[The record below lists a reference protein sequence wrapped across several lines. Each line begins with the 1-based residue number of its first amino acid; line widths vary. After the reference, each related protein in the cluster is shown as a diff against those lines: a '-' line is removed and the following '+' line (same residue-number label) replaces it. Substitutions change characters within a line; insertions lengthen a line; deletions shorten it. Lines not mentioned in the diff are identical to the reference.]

1 MPLEL
6 IQRLFLWHKSGM
18 SKRVGGFYFQLE
30 QNSILNNEYPMSNI
44 EESYLINH
52 VNKSTLHVEKLP

>member
-18 SKRVGGFYFQLE
+18 CKKVGDFYFEPE
-30 QNSILNNEYPMSNI
+30 QNSILNNECPMSNH
-44 EESYLINH
+44 EEGTPF
-52 VNKSTLHVEKLP
+52 KPF